1 MAILI
6 QVVELLSFMLT
17 AIVFLDIIVSF
28 FLNPYHP
35 LRRTLDSVVSPLL
48 APIRRILPPVGMLD
62 LSPMV
67 LLVIIWVVK
76 QVLVGLLA
84 SIR

>member
-1 MAILI
+1 VAILI